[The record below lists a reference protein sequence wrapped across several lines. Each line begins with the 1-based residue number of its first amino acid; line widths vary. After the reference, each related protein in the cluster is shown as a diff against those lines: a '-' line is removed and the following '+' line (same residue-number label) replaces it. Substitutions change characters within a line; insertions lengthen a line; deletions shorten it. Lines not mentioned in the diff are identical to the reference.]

1 MDLNINCGEYPI
13 TLEGENFLS
22 PQWVAPL
29 LVVNPPKIICGVY
42 IDVRDT
48 TIYEKTS

>member
-1 MDLNINCGEYPI
+1 MDLNINCGKYQ

-22 PQWVAPL
+22 PPWITPV